1 MVGVAYSFVKLVV
14 EILRIQ
20 ILTPVHGTVGRRLLG

>member
-14 EILRIQ
+14 EILRIRSF
-20 ILTPVHGTVGRRLLG
+20 VGVLMAEKEQLVG